1 MLDQADKDKE
11 QVVITKKE
19 VVKPTGEKVT
29 STRVIHT
36 TKIDEEFAGVTG
48 VEEDAYYEVLSPK
61 INEQIQREV
70 PIFVQ
75 DRGYIIPS
83 QLSRDTQQT
92 EVSKCQQLLD
102 HSSALYYLIL

>member
-1 MLDQADKDKE
+1 MLDEAGKEKD

-29 STRVIHT
+29 STTVIHA

-48 VEEDAYYEVLSPK
+48 VEEDSYYEVLSPK

-83 QLSRDTQQT
+83 QVSRDTQQT
-92 EVSKCQQLLD
+92 EVNKYQK
-102 HSSALYYLIL
+102 

>member
-1 MLDQADKDKE
+1 M
-11 QVVITKKE
+11 ITKKE

-29 STRVIHT
+29 STTVIHT
-36 TKIDEEFAGVTG
+36 TKTDEEFASVTG

-61 INEQIQREV
+61 ISEQIQREV

-83 QLSRDTQQT
+83 QVSRDTQQT
-92 EVSKCQQLLD
+92 EVSKCQQ
-102 HSSALYYLIL
+102 

>member
-1 MLDQADKDKE
+1 MLDEAGLEKD

-29 STRVIHT
+29 STKVIHT
-36 TKIDEEFAGVTG
+36 TKIDEEFAGVIS

-61 INEQIQREV
+61 ISEQIQREV

-75 DRGYIIPS
+75 DRGYIIPT
-83 QLSRDTQQT
+83 QVSRDSQQT
-92 EVSKCQQLLD
+92 EVNKCQQ
-102 HSSALYYLIL
+102 

>member
-19 VVKPTGEKVT
+19 VVKPTGEKVNR
-29 STRVIHT
+29 TRVIHT
-36 TKIDEEFAGVTG
+36 AKIDEEFAGVTG

-61 INEQIQREV
+61 INEQMQREV
-70 PIFVQ
+70 PIFVE

-83 QLSRDTQQT
+83 QVSRNTQQT
-92 EVSKCQQLLD
+92 EVSKCQQGSD
-102 HSSALYYLIL
+102 HFSAISSINL